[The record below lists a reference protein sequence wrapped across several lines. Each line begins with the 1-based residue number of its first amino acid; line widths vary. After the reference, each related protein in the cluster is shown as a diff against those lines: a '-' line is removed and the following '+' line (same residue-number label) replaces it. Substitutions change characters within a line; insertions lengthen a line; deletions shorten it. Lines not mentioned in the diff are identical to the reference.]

1 MNTVK
6 QVIPAAA
13 INLVGFSLLEPC
25 TPMQR
30 FFPSWYNVW
39 EAWLYKKANAKA
51 GSDQWLFRRFGIDSE
66 MLPEEAL
73 RKANY
78 RGWLNDMSAACA
90 QAVAQLG
97 SKGEFRLRNE
107 RNALI
112 YCDSWGEASVFEG
125 VNSWRDSLSVDI
137 LPKGIV
143 RDYGI
148 KDFTCKL
155 RGERNGLV
163 SALRMAQDCLNSNMA
178 DNVIIC
184 GQFRSFPA
192 LVFSE
197 AEHFP
202 SSSKRGPIPANS
214 QFSVERV
221 GCLILKKQP
230 GQGVALHL
238 SDYQALSGSTQRRA
252 LQLADH
258 CKRYL
263 ATDTQAVLGVTPPAL
278 SFRAVQR
285 QAFEQLPAGLA
296 CVSLSELYGDSGC
309 MNPALAW
316 QYLLQSNITGHS
328 LLNVLDGE
336 GGAWLLENWV
346 PQACHLP
353 SNQRGTS

>member
-1 MNTVK
+1 M
-6 QVIPAAA
+6 
-13 INLVGFSLLEPC
+13 
-25 TPMQR
+25 
-30 FFPSWYNVW
+30 
-39 EAWLYKKANAKA
+39 
-51 GSDQWLFRRFGIDSE
+51 
-66 MLPEEAL
+66 
-73 RKANY
+73 
-78 RGWLNDMSAACA
+78 
-90 QAVAQLG
+90 
-97 SKGEFRLRNE
+97 
-107 RNALI
+107 
-112 YCDSWGEASVFEG
+112 
-125 VNSWRDSLSVDI
+125 
-137 LPKGIV
+137 
-143 RDYGI
+143 
-148 KDFTCKL
+148 
-155 RGERNGLV
+155 
-163 SALRMAQDCLNSNMA
+163 
-178 DNVIIC
+178 
-184 GQFRSFPA
+184 
-192 LVFSE
+192 VFSE

>member
-1 MNTVK
+1 MNAVK
-6 QVIPAAA
+6 RVIPAAA
-13 INLVGFSLLEPC
+13 INLVGFSLLEPRL
-25 TPMQR
+25 PMQR
-30 FFPSWYNVW
+30 FSPSWYNVW
-39 EAWLYKKANAKA
+39 EAWLHKKANAKA
-51 GSDQWLFRRFGIDSE
+51 GSNQWLFRRFGIDSE

-78 RGWLNDMSAACA
+78 RDWLNGMSAACT

-97 SKGEFRLRNE
+97 SKGEFRLRHE

-112 YCDSWGEASVFEG
+112 YVDSWGETSVFEG

-137 LPKGIV
+137 LPKNIV

-155 RGERNGLV
+155 RGERNGLMN
-163 SALRMAQDCLNSNMA
+163 ALRVAQDCLNGNMV

-184 GQFRSFPA
+184 GQFRSFPV

-197 AEHFP
+197 TQRFP
-202 SSSKRGPIPANS
+202 SSAKRSQIPANS

-221 GCLILKKQP
+221 GCLILKKLP

-238 SDYQALSGSTQRRA
+238 SNYQALAGTPQQRA
-252 LQLADH
+252 VLLADR
-258 CKRYL
+258 CKEYL
-263 ATDTQAVLGVTPPAL
+263 GAGTHAVLGVTPPAL
-278 SFRAVQR
+278 SFRALQR
-285 QAFEQLPAGLA
+285 QAFEQLPASLA
-296 CVSLSELYGDSGC
+296 CVSLSDMYGDSGC

-316 QYLLQSNITGHS
+316 QYLQHSGITGHS
-328 LLNVLDGE
+328 LLSVLDGE

-346 PQACHLP
+346 PEVQP
-353 SNQRGTS
+353 